1 MTYFILELAGDCVA
15 SKKKIAEL
23 STKKIKNEIK
33 KHKKALK
40 ERSPLEKAKSAY
52 HTEVKETLQVED
64 TKNIEKSE
72 SAQKSLPEE
81 TKSEVYT
88 TDMSKKIDNT
98 YNKLQRTGRGLA
110 AAASVLVGETL
121 GIETSVESED
131 SEPQAEVKNDQAT
144 AVTLARKILERKK
157 GEKRD
162 STE

>member
-1 MTYFILELAGDCVA
+1 MA

-23 STKKIKNEIK
+23 SQKKIKNEIK

-40 ERSPLEKAKSAY
+40 ERSPLEKAKTAY
-52 HTEVKETLQVED
+52 YTEVKEPLQVEN
-64 TKNIEKSE
+64 TKSIEKSE
-72 SAQKSLPEE
+72 VAQKSLSEE
-81 TKSEVYT
+81 TTSEVYS
-88 TDMSKKIDNT
+88 TDISKKIDNT

-110 AAASVLVGETL
+110 AAASVFIGETL

-157 GEKRD
+157 EEKRD